1 MVLRAALG
9 RAAILVGNR
18 NQFRIHALGI
28 LLLCLAQSVYA
39 DGQLVFGSYL
49 NREFADAAL
58 QRFSSS
64 SDVPLQIVEA
74 KVNGTRYYRVVSQPL
89 SRAEATQLRSQPAYA
104 DTWFAPKSQTA
115 TPQVARQPSP
125 TSTPAPRP
133 QPAPDPAPKPAS
145 TLEPAPSPAVGSAAQ
160 PVVAAAVA
168 PGDAINVTYA
178 NDADIKLD
186 GHVDEAI
193 WATLPVYDNMRV
205 IDPDSM
211 ATPEYTTKTRL
222 FFTNRGLYVAAEMEQ
237 PAETLVARLSS
248 RDQFINRDAYGITLD
263 TSGKG
268 LYGYW
273 FKVNL
278 GGSLMDGRVLPERT
292 FTEQWDGPWRGES
305 QRTAD
310 GWSVEMF
317 LPWSMMALPEGT
329 TNREVGI
336 WIERKVA
343 HKDELYGWPALPFT
357 EPRFMSALQPAAL
370 PDLKAQPQLAIFP
383 FVSATHDAIANDD
396 EYRVGADIAWR
407 PSPNTQLTA
416 TLNPDFGAVESDD
429 VVVNL
434 TAFETFFP
442 EKRLFFLEG
451 TEVFVTTPRSDQK
464 RFRSSR
470 VGGGARST
478 PSTFTPEPTTLLN
491 TRRIGGPPRQV
502 TVPTGVEVD
511 PVELGKPTDL
521 LGAVKATGSVGNLR
535 YGFLGA
541 FEDDVELP
549 GRDIATGQRV
559 KIEEDGRNFGVVRA
573 LYEATGESRRSIGY
587 MGTLVT
593 LPEDDSSAH
602 AIDAHYLSPK
612 GKIKFDAQ
620 VMASDALGMQGYG
633 MLADMVYT
641 QRRGVTHFFSLDYI
655 DDQFNVRDLGFI
667 RQNDIVGGQYGLTRQ
682 GGGGP
687 NDTFSWVRNSLFINA
702 QSNTDGFLNRA
713 GIFTNHTFLTKTNR
727 RYRFEIDYYP
737 ERWDDINSRGN
748 GMFKTDGRFFTQVAY
763 GSDSTKVFS
772 WSGTLGAEQEEL
784 DRTWTYS
791 SDLGFTLTPT
801 DNLTFDFDVTYKKR
815 DGWLV
820 YRTGR
825 NLTTYAADDLRPR
838 LSLDYFPSSKHQL
851 RLTLQWIGIQAEA
864 QDYWQIPLTDGELFE
879 RTLNPGDPN
888 EDFSLSRLTAQLRYR
903 WEIGPLSD
911 LFVVYT
917 RGSNLGFADD
927 EEPFSELFNL
937 AIDEPIIEFVV
948 VKLRYRFGR

>member
-1 MVLRAALG
+1 MSCSACCFG
-9 RAAILVGNR
+9 RAAILVSPR
-18 NQFRIHALGI
+18 CLFRRLQWQGPLWAL
-28 LLLCLAQSVYA
+28 
-39 DGQLVFGSYL
+39 LVC
-49 NREFADAAL
+49 
-58 QRFSSS
+58 FSSV
-64 SDVPLQIVEA
+64 VPA
-74 KVNGTRYYRVVSQPL
+74 
-89 SRAEATQLRSQPAYA
+89 
-104 DTWFAPKSQTA
+104 
-115 TPQVARQPSP
+115 
-125 TSTPAPRP
+125 
-133 QPAPDPAPKPAS
+133 
-145 TLEPAPSPAVGSAAQ
+145 
-160 PVVAAAVA
+160 A
-168 PGDAINVTYA
+168 PGDAIQVSYIT
-178 NDADIKLD
+178 DSRIKVD
-186 GHVDEAI
+186 GHVNEPV
-193 WATLPVYDNMRV
+193 WSTLPVYDNMRV

-211 ATPEYTTKTRL
+211 AAPEYATRTRL

-237 PAETLVARLSS
+237 PPDTLVARLTS
-248 RDQFINRDAYGITLD
+248 RDQFINRDAYGITID

-278 GGSLMDGRVLPERT
+278 GGSLMDGRVLPERR

-305 QRTAD
+305 QRTPT

-329 TNREVGI
+329 ADRQVGI

-343 HKDELYGWPALPFT
+343 HSDELYGWPALPFT

-370 PDLKAQPQLAIFP
+370 PDLQAQSQLAVFP
-383 FVSATHDAIANDD
+383 YVSVTHDAISHDD
-396 EYRVGADIAWR
+396 DYRVGADIAWR
-407 PSPNTQLTA
+407 PTPNAQLTA

-451 TEVFVTTPRSDQK
+451 TEVFVTSPRSDPR
-464 RFRSSR
+464 RFRSTR
-470 VGGGARST
+470 RGGGARAT

-502 TVPTGVEVD
+502 TLPDGVQVD

-521 LGAVKATGSVGNLR
+521 LGAVKSTGSAGNLR

-549 GRDIATGQRV
+549 GRDTATGQRV
-559 KIEEDGRNFGVVRA
+559 KVEEDGRNFGVVRA
-573 LYEATGESRRSIGY
+573 LYEATGASRRSIGY

-593 LPEDDSSAH
+593 LPDDDASAH
-602 AIDAHYLSPK
+602 AIDGHYLSPN
-612 GKIKFDAQ
+612 GRIKFDAQ
-620 VMASDALGMQGYG
+620 IMASDAMGMQGYG

-641 QRRGVTHFFSLDYI
+641 QRRGITHFFSLDYI
-655 DDQFNVRDLGFI
+655 DDQFSVRDLGFI

-682 GGGGP
+682 SGGQPG
-687 NDTFSWVRNSLFINA
+687 DTYSWVRNSLFINA
-702 QSNTDGFLNRA
+702 QANTDGFLNSA
-713 GIFTNHTFLTKTNR
+713 GIFTNHTFLTRSNR
-727 RYRFEIDYYP
+727 RYRFEVDYHP
-737 ERWDDINSRGN
+737 ERWDNVNSRGN
-748 GMFKTDGRFFTQVAY
+748 GWYKTDGRFFTQIAY
-763 GSDSTKVFS
+763 GSDSTRRFS

-784 DRTWTYS
+784 DRTWTYTT
-791 SDLGFTLTPT
+791 DLGFTLNPA
-801 DNLTFDFDVTYKKR
+801 DNLTFEFDVTYRKR

-820 YRTGR
+820 YRSGR
-825 NLTTYAADDLRPR
+825 NLTTYRADDLRPR
-838 LSLDYFPSSKHQL
+838 VSMDYFPSAKHQL
-851 RLTLQWIGIQAEA
+851 RLTMQWIGIQAEA
-864 QDYWQIPLTDGELFE
+864 QDYWQIPLTDGALLP
-879 RTLNPGDPN
+879 RTLNPGDDN

-917 RGSNLGFADD
+917 RGSNLAFADD
-927 EEPFSELFNL
+927 EDSFGTLFNM